1 MSKTSGW
8 WERVQLMSVNIFV
21 VGIWERISRKDS
33 LPAKV
38 SVQLPH
44 GEERCLRNVK
54 EKKKKKSKKSSL
66 SRISNLPFRWFR

>member
-1 MSKTSGW
+1 MSETSGW

-38 SVQLPH
+38 SVQLTH
-44 GEERCLRNVK
+44 GEEMCLRNVI
-54 EKKKKKSKKSSL
+54 EKRSSL
-66 SRISNLPFRWFR
+66 SRISNLSFRWF

>member
-54 EKKKKKSKKSSL
+54 EKKKKKQKKQPL
-66 SRISNLPFRWFR
+66 QDK

>member
-8 WERVQLMSVNIFV
+8 WERVQLMSVNMFA

-38 SVQLPH
+38 SVELTH

-54 EKKKKKSKKSSL
+54 EGEKAAS
-66 SRISNLPFRWFR
+66 PG

>member
-1 MSKTSGW
+1 MSETSGW

-38 SVQLPH
+38 SVQLTH

-54 EKKKKKSKKSSL
+54 ERKKKKKKKSSL
-66 SRISNLPFRWFR
+66 SRRSNLPFRWFR

>member
-1 MSKTSGW
+1 
-8 WERVQLMSVNIFV
+8 MSVNIFV